1 MLRRFGLLG
10 ILGLA
15 LTLGLA
21 AACAQATPTPAPTP
35 TTVKTFPTVAPTATA
50 TAPAATPTTTAATPA
65 SGAGDAA
72 AGKTIFTANCDACHP
87 GGKQGVGPALAP
99 VIKEDPQAE
108 VIATIKAGKG
118 VMPPFGSK
126 FSDKDLADIY
136 AFLKTL
142 Q

>member
-35 TTVKTFPTVAPTATA
+35 TTVKTFPT
-50 TAPAATPTTTAATPA
+50 APAATPTTAAATPA

-87 GGKQGVGPALAP
+87 GGKKGVGPELAP

-108 VIATIKAGKG
+108 VIATIKGGKG
-118 VMPPFGSK
+118 IMPAFGSK
-126 FSDKDLADIY
+126 LSDKDLADLY